1 MFPKK
6 ENLFLTFDVEEFYQ
20 AELVAR
26 SAKFRI
32 PEHSP
37 MESDI
42 DMIIDLCA
50 KYNIKSTH
58 FIVGKLAK
66 EKPQIVKKLS
76 DAGHEIASHSFN
88 HRMVSQLTK
97 TEFEEDLILSKNV
110 LEDISGKKVVG
121 FRAPSWSVNKANAQW
136 FYEVL
141 EKNNFEYSSSVYPA
155 KTFLYGYPEAKQ
167 SLHYPEFEGKISKV
181 LEIPQGVTSLFFK
194 TTGFAGGFYLR
205 ALPGFLL
212 RNRINKYLQI
222 NLALFIYMHPYEIM
236 QDYELQNV
244 SLGGR
249 LIQKW
254 HTGNTFK
261 KLESLL
267 KMHSEKFVRMD
278 EYIDR
283 LSKD

>member
-1 MFPKK
+1 MNSLTK
-6 ENLFLTFDVEEFYQ
+6 NLFLTFDVEEFYQ
-20 AELVAR
+20 AELVAH

-42 DMIIDLCA
+42 DLIIDLCA

-58 FIVGKLAK
+58 FIVGKLAID
-66 EKPQIVKKLS
+66 KPQIVKKLS
-76 DAGHEIASHSFN
+76 DAGHEIASHSFS

-97 TEFEEDLILSKNV
+97 TEFEEDLILSKKV

-121 FRAPSWSVNKANAQW
+121 FRAPSWSVNSANAQW

-141 EKNNFEYSSSVYPA
+141 EKNNFKYSSSVYPA

-167 SLHYPEFEGKISKV
+167 SIHYPDFEEKKSKV

-212 RNRINKYLQI
+212 RNRINKYLQT
-222 NLALFIYMHPYEIM
+222 NPALFIYMHPYEIL
-236 QDYELQNV
+236 QNYKLQNV
-244 SLGGR
+244 PLSGR
-249 LIQKW
+249 VIQKW

-267 KMHSEKFVRMD
+267 KIHSNKFIRMD
-278 EYIDR
+278 EYVDSVR
-283 LSKD
+283 KE